1 MTDLLVD
8 KYEHATVWTLNRPH
22 RMNAMGGTL
31 IEELTE
37 AVCEF
42 EADPAQHV
50 AILTGAG
57 EKAFCAGADLK
68 EMAESASSGRRLPVV
83 STPDIAGLAACE
95 KVTIAAVNG
104 VAIAGGLELSLCC
117 DIRIASSNATFG
129 VFEVKRGILA
139 GIAVN
144 VLPRLMPI
152 GAVMDLML
160 CAGQLTAEDAFRLG
174 LIQDVVSPDDLI
186 PAALRRAAMV
196 SSNSQAA
203 VRGTKQVLRFWRDAM
218 MTEQVR
224 YYQAV
229 MHRVLLSG
237 DVFEGPLAFA
247 ERREPQ
253 FSPGFPDPFAL
264 LRRDTEIQ
272 PED

>member
-1 MTDLLVD
+1 MADLLVD
-8 KYEHATVWTLNRPH
+8 KHEHATVWTLNRPH
-22 RMNAMGGTL
+22 RMNAMNATVIG
-31 IEELTE
+31 ELTE
-37 AVCEF
+37 AVREF
-42 EADPAQHV
+42 EADPDQHV

-57 EKAFCAGADLK
+57 DKAFCAGADLK
-68 EMAESASSGRRLPVV
+68 EMAENASSGGRLPVV
-83 STPDIAGLAACE
+83 ASADIAGLAACE

-117 DIRIASSNATFG
+117 DIRICSPNASFG
-129 VFEVKRGILA
+129 AFEVKRGILA

-160 CAGQLTAEDAFRLG
+160 CAGQLSADDAFR
-174 LIQDVVSPDDLI
+174 QVVAGDDLI

-196 SSNSQAA
+196 SSNSQSA

-218 MTEQVR
+218 LAEQLR

-237 DVFEGPLAFA
+237 DIFEGPRAFA
-247 ERREPQ
+247 EKRDPR
-253 FSPGFPDPFAL
+253 FSPGWPDPFSL
-264 LRRDTEIQ
+264 LPRDSES
-272 PED
+272 